1 MVSHGAFLFNGSFQ
15 CMDYI
20 ELSFFFKVQPDVA
33 KGVLVELSIGECFF
47 LFVSFVV
54 FFFFQSYFT
63 CLCYKQSR
71 ETGFGLCLNCIN
83 AFCKI

>member
-1 MVSHGAFLFNGSFQ
+1 
-15 CMDYI
+15 MDYI
-20 ELSFFFKVQPDVA
+20 ELSFFKVQPDVA
-33 KGVLVELSIGECFF
+33 KGVLVELYWEMFYFFFVFGWFLVLCVLFLFFF
-47 LFVSFVV
+47 L
-54 FFFFQSYFT
+54 SYFT

>member
-1 MVSHGAFLFNGSFQ
+1 
-15 CMDYI
+15 MDYI

-54 FFFFQSYFT
+54 FFFFSLILHACVINNLGRQ
-63 CLCYKQSR
+63 
-71 ETGFGLCLNCIN
+71 GLGCV
-83 AFCKI
+83 

>member
-1 MVSHGAFLFNGSFQ
+1 
-15 CMDYI
+15 MDYI
-20 ELSFFFKVQPDVA
+20 ELSFFKVQPDVA
-33 KGVLVELSIGECFF
+33 KGVLVELSSGGM
-47 LFVSFVV
+47 
-54 FFFFQSYFT
+54 FFFCLFWIIFFWSYFT

>member
-20 ELSFFFKVQPDVA
+20 ELSFFKVQPDVA
-33 KGVLVELSIGECFF
+33 KGVLMELSSGRMGFFCLFWTFFF
-47 LFVSFVV
+47 L
-54 FFFFQSYFT
+54 SYFT

>member
-54 FFFFQSYFT
+54 FFFFSVLFYM
-63 CLCYKQSR
+63 LV
-71 ETGFGLCLNCIN
+71 L
-83 AFCKI
+83 

>member
-1 MVSHGAFLFNGSFQ
+1 
-15 CMDYI
+15 MDYI

>member
-1 MVSHGAFLFNGSFQ
+1 
-15 CMDYI
+15 MDYI

-54 FFFFQSYFT
+54 FFFFFSLILHACVINNLGRQ
-63 CLCYKQSR
+63 
-71 ETGFGLCLNCIN
+71 GLGCV
-83 AFCKI
+83 

>member
-33 KGVLVELSIGECFF
+33 ERVLVELSVGECFYF
-47 LFVSFVV
+47 VFVCLFWII
-54 FFFFQSYFT
+54 FFFFPVLFYIACVINNLGRQ
-63 CLCYKQSR
+63 
-71 ETGFGLCLNCIN
+71 GLGCV
-83 AFCKI
+83 